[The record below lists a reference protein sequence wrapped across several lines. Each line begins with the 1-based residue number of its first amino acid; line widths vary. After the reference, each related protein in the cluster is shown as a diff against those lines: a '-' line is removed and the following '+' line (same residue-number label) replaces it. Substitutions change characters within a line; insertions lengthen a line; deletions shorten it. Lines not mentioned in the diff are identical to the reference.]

1 MRVFEKQIRHFKKI
15 ENMKENNRK
24 MEKMCEKVWKKCQY
38 YDRMRKKKKKIQDL
52 LLKHEKYK
60 LKNN

>member
-24 MEKMCEKVWKKCQY
+24 MEKICEKCG
-38 YDRMRKKKKKIQDL
+38 
-52 LLKHEKYK
+52 
-60 LKNN
+60 KNDSNMIEWGIWENIVD

>member
-24 MEKMCEKVWKKCQY
+24 MEKICERCG
-38 YDRMRKKKKKIQDL
+38 KISDAMI
-52 LLKHEKYK
+52 E
-60 LKNN
+60 